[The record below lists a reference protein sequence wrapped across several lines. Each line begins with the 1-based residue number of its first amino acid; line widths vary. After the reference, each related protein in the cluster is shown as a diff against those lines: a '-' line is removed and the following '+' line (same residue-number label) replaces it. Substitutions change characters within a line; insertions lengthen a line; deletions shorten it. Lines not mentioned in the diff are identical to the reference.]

1 MKDQLLELFGNT
13 LFKFHFRCDNISEYI
28 SVVPIILDGDYCDI
42 KVYFFDDS
50 LTDLFAYETFKD
62 ISEKYKLFEIVKLP
76 IIENNQREV
85 LFHQKFD
92 EDEFY

>member
-1 MKDQLLELFGNT
+1 MKDQLLELFRDVV
-13 LFKFHFRCDNISEYI
+13 FKFEFRCDNISEYV
-28 SVVPIILDGDYCDI
+28 SVVPIILDGDYCYI

-50 LTDLFAYETFKD
+50 SNDLFAYETFES
-62 ISEKYKLFEIVKLP
+62 ISEKYKLFAIVKLP
-76 IIENNQREV
+76 IVANEEREV

>member
-1 MKDQLLELFGNT
+1 MKDQLLELFGDVV
-13 LFKFHFRCDNISEYI
+13 FKFEFRSDNISEYI
-28 SVVPIILDGDYCDI
+28 SVVPIILDGDFCDI

-50 LTDLFAYETFKD
+50 SNDLFAYETFKD
-62 ISEKYKLFEIVKLP
+62 LTEKYKLFEIVKLP
-76 IIENNQREV
+76 MIENNQKEV

>member
-1 MKDQLLELFGNT
+1 MKDQLLELFGDVV
-13 LFKFHFRCDNISEYI
+13 FKFEFRCDNITEYV
-28 SVVPIILDGDYCDI
+28 SVVPIDLDDDYCYI

-50 LTDLFAYETFKD
+50 SNDLFAYETFKD
-62 ISEKYKLFEIVKLP
+62 ISEKYKIFKIGQLP
-76 IIENNQREV
+76 IAANEEREV